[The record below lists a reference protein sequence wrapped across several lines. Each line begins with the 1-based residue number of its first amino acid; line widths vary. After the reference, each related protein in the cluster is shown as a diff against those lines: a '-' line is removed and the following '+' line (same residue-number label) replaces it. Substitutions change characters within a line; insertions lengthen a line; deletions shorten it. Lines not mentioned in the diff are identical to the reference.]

1 MLMGELYATA
11 TSHQNRFQIR
21 REVVALGK
29 GFQDNLDADSCWIAE
44 GNDQGM
50 TSVRTQLDH
59 RNVADFAPG
68 SGAYRLGHWIAESV
82 ASGALGQS
90 AGRRWLVGLPNSQ
103 SIDFKRWL
111 IGDPD

>member
-11 TSHQNRFQIR
+11 TSHQNRLQLG
-21 REVVALGK
+21 RELVAVGK
-29 GFQDNLDADSCWIAE
+29 GFKDNLDADSCWIAE
-44 GNDQGM
+44 GNDEGV
-50 TSVRTQLDH
+50 TCVRTQLDH

-68 SGAYRLGHWIAESV
+68 CGAYWLGHWIAESV

-90 AGRRWLVGLPNSQ
+90 AGRRWMLGSENSQ